1 MYIENATEAVETF
14 ENMILMAPAETAA
27 VTEAAGDMFSK
38 LKFEPIEFVNNL
50 SYMGAGMFSIFVV
63 ILVIIGAVYGLN
75 AIFKK
80 K

>member
-1 MYIENATEAVETF
+1 MTTTEIVTEA
-14 ENMILMAPAETAA
+14 IETALT
-27 VTEAAGDMFSK
+27 TEAAGNMFDN
-38 LKFEPIEFVNNL
+38 LKFDPMSFVDNL

-63 ILVIIGAVYGLN
+63 ILVIIGIVYGLN

>member
-1 MYIENATEAVETF
+1 MTTEIVTEAIETVE
-14 ENMILMAPAETAA
+14 NVLLIAPAETAA
-27 VTEAAGDMFSK
+27 VKEAAGDMFSN

>member
-1 MYIENATEAVETF
+1 MTTEIVTEAIETL
-14 ENMILMAPAETAA
+14 ENVLLIAPNPTAT
-27 VTEAAGDMFSK
+27 TEAAGDMFSK